1 MKMQVAWFHRFG
13 EPEEMVL
20 EETQCPTPGPG
31 EALVRVRATGVN
43 HVDLDVRAG
52 TARVP
57 IQFPHILGREFAGEV
72 AAEVEK
78 WAGPDYNPKNIRA
91 LLAGFHVSDSC
102 CC

>member
-20 EETQCPTPGPG
+20 EETQCPIPGPG

-52 TARVP
+52 TARVRSRSGAIVHGSAP
-57 IQFPHILGREFAGEV
+57 AAAV
-72 AAEVEK
+72 AMSTA
-78 WAGPDYNPKNIRA
+78 
-91 LLAGFHVSDSC
+91 
-102 CC
+102 